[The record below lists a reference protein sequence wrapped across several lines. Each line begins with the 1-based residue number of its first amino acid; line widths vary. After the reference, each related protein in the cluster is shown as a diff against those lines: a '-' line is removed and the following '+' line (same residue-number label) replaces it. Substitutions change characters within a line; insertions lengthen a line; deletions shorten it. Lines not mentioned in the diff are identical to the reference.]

1 MLAKMPTQQKPES
14 KQSVI
19 KTEFVVLLVIVLTGL
34 GLAAGYMMF
43 PLLQTPL
50 PVTQNTNITNNT
62 TSSDTIAHN
71 ATITQTTNLKS
82 TKLVKNTTVQ
92 NTTNGNTSKTNIRVK
107 NLQISNTT
115 NIKS

>member
-1 MLAKMPTQQKPES
+1 MLAKIPTQQKPES

-19 KTEFVVLLVIVLTGL
+19 KTEFVVLLMIALTGL
-34 GLAAGYMMF
+34 GLTTGYMIF

-62 TSSDTIAHN
+62 TSSV
-71 ATITQTTNLKS
+71 TITPNAIITPNTNSKS

-92 NTTNGNTSKTNIRVK
+92 NTTKNNAVKTNINVK
-107 NLQISNTT
+107 NS
-115 NIKS
+115 